1 MSDSKNDEAW
11 SKLFDKHRLLEV
23 LNNNGD
29 EFIITSKE
37 INQFRESRLMTKF
50 DSRKD
55 LPKIFKDHGLAIL
68 PISRGSYKIGKF
80 NVFHDFEDYET
91 HKRTDQIYEVPF
103 PSYIETISPDAI
115 SSESTAIACADL
127 CSIIND
133 FTGEEQ
139 LYNTISGRMG
149 SGDFEFNINGS
160 KRVFNFEVKGSQIEI
175 DAGFEGYN
183 GIYLIEAKNVLS
195 KDFIVRQVYY
205 PYRTW
210 LNRNLNKNIKNIY
223 LTYSNGIFYLREYV
237 FSNPYDPSSIKLVK
251 SQRYS
256 IINKELTI
264 EYIKSLLIRDLPAL
278 DSQGAPFPQA
288 DDFNR
293 VVNLCEE
300 LQNSSSIEHQSESVE
315 EPKWGL
321 FKSEI
326 ADIYDFTPRQ
336 ADYYANAAKYLGLVH
351 INNGF
356 VKLSSL
362 GSEVMQMPLRKRQIR
377 FAELIL
383 STEPFRKVMGA
394 YLENNG
400 IVPISDVRSIVSTC
414 EIDNLNVGANT
425 FNRRCSTIKSWTDW
439 IFSQVI
445 EI

>member
-11 SKLFDKHRLLEV
+11 AKLFDEYKLLEV
-23 LNNNGD
+23 LNANGD
-29 EFIITSKE
+29 EFVITSKE

-91 HKRTDQIYEVPF
+91 HKRADEIYEVPF
-103 PSYIETISPDAI
+103 PDYIETISPDTI

-133 FTGEEQ
+133 FTGEKE

-149 SGDFEFNINGS
+149 SGDFEFNINER

-195 KDFIVRQVYY
+195 KDFIIRQVYY

-210 LNRNLNKNIKNIY
+210 LSKNLNKYIRNIY
-223 LTYSNGIFYLREYV
+223 LTYSNGVFYLREYA
-237 FSNPYDPSSIKLVK
+237 FSNPYDPNSIKLVK

-256 IINKELTI
+256 IINKELTM
-264 EYIKSLLIRDLPAL
+264 EYLKGLLTKALPEL
-278 DSQGAPFPQA
+278 NSQGAPFPQA
-288 DDFNR
+288 DDFSR

-300 LQNSSSIEHQSESVE
+300 LQNSSSIDPESDDVE
-315 EPKWGL
+315 GPKLGL
-321 FKSEI
+321 FKNEI

-336 ADYYANAAKYLGLVH
+336 ADYYANAAKYLGLVY
-351 INNGF
+351 INSGH
-356 VKLSSL
+356 VKLSNL
-362 GSEVMQMPLRKRQIR
+362 GVEIMQMPLRKRQVK

-383 STEPFRKVMGA
+383 SSEPFRKVMGA
-394 YLENNG
+394 YLNNSG
-400 IVPISDVRSIVSTC
+400 IVSITDVRNIVSTC
-414 EIDNLNVGANT
+414 KIDNLNIGSNT
-425 FNRRCSTIKSWTDW
+425 FNRRCSTIKSWVDW
-439 IFSQVI
+439 ILSQVI
-445 EI
+445 KS

>member
-11 SKLFDKHRLLEV
+11 AKLFDKHKLLEV
-23 LNNNGD
+23 LNTNGD
-29 EFIITSKE
+29 EFVITSKE

-103 PSYIETISPDAI
+103 PAYIETISPDTI

-127 CSIIND
+127 CSIISN
-133 FTGEEQ
+133 FTGEKE

-149 SGDFEFNINGS
+149 SGDFEFNINER

-195 KDFIVRQVYY
+195 KDFIIRQVYY

-210 LNRNLNKNIKNIY
+210 LNKNLNKYIRNIY
-223 LTYSNGIFYLREYV
+223 LTYSNGIFYLREYA
-237 FSNPYDPSSIKLVK
+237 FSNPYDPNSIKLVK

-256 IINKELTI
+256 IINKELTT
-264 EYIKSLLIRDLPAL
+264 EYVKGLLTKVLPEL
-278 DSQGAPFPQA
+278 NSQGAPFPQA
-288 DDFNR
+288 DDFSR

-300 LQNSSSIEHQSESVE
+300 LQNSSSIDLQSEDVE
-315 EPKWGL
+315 GAKLGL

-351 INNGF
+351 ISNGH
-356 VKLSSL
+356 VKLSDL
-362 GSEVMQMPLRKRQIR
+362 GVEIMQMPLRKRQVK

-383 STEPFRKVMGA
+383 SSEPFRKVMLA
-394 YLENNG
+394 YLNNSG
-400 IVPISDVRSIVSTC
+400 IVSIKDVRSIVSTC
-414 EIDNLNVGANT
+414 KIDNLSVGSNT
-425 FNRRCSTIKSWTDW
+425 FNRRCSTIKSWVDW

-445 EI
+445 KS